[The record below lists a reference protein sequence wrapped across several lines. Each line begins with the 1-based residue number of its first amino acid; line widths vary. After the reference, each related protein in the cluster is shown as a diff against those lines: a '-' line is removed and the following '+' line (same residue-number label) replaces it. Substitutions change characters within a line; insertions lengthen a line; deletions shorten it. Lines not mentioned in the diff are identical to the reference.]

1 MTRPLGF
8 YTDEYGEQQH
18 HSHVLDTADCAL
30 FAADARA
37 GEDGS

>member
-1 MTRPLGF
+1 MARHWFWL
-8 YTDEYGEQQH
+8 DGEQQH
-18 HSHVLDTADCAL
+18 ESFAIDTADCDL